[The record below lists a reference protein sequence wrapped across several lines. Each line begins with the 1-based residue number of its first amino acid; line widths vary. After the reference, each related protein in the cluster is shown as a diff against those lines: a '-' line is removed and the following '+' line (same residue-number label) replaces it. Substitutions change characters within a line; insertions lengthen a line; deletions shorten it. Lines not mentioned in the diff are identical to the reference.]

1 MGRSPVRAREAAQI
15 KVGRMKISA
24 FFVTVVPMKRH
35 IISIHDSAEKEALAI
50 LEKRDDFKSLRMKKL
65 LALPDLTKKEHSP
78 VKILFDQILNLPRFK
93 DFDIIDFPRIVTV
106 EQDFDLLN
114 TPKDHPSRRETDTY
128 YVTDEYLLRTQMTAM
143 WSFYLKDPEIL
154 KRLETE
160 GTIQVLAPGIVFR
173 KDEIDRHHFPAFH
186 QIDGLLICKKS
197 VKVITQDDL
206 KEVQAD
212 LAKGIFGPKIEYKF
226 LDDEFPYTVE
236 SLEMDIMF
244 NGKWLEVNGAG
255 LVNPIV
261 LRNFGLDPEIYNG
274 WAFGFG
280 ERLAMI
286 KMGIPDIR
294 ILWSDDPRIT
304 KQFKDIDSV
313 YKEVSKYPPVIR
325 DISFVVN
332 KDVQLNNYYE
342 IARDCAVNLIEE
354 LKLTDTYKD
363 DKKFGTDKVSYTFR
377 ITYRSP
383 ERTLT
388 NEEVNAIHDKISEK
402 TKAELGAAV
411 R

>member
-1 MGRSPVRAREAAQI
+1 MRNHMV
-15 KVGRMKISA
+15 
-24 FFVTVVPMKRH
+24 
-35 IISIHDSAEKEALAI
+35 IHDPKEAELLAE
-50 LEKRDDFKSLRMKKL
+50 LGEKTDFKSLRMKKL
-65 LALPDLTKKEHSP
+65 LALPDLTKKEQSP
-78 VKILFDQILNLPRFK
+78 VKILFDQILGLPRFQ
-93 DFDIIDFPRIVTV
+93 DFDIVDFSKLVTV
-106 EQDFDLLN
+106 EQNFDLLN

-128 YVTDEYLLRTQMTAM
+128 YLTDEYLLRTQMTAF
-143 WSFYLKDPEIL
+143 WSFYLKDPKVL

-160 GTIQVLAPGIVFR
+160 GQIAALASGIVFR

-197 VKVITQDDL
+197 KKIITQADL

-212 LAKGIFGPKIEYKF
+212 LAKSIFGEGIEYKF
-226 LDDEFPYTVE
+226 LDDDFPYTVE

-244 NGKWLEVNGAG
+244 NGQWIEVNGAG

-261 LRNFGLDPEIYNG
+261 LKNFGLDPEIYNG

-294 ILWSDDPRIT
+294 ILWSDDSRIT
-304 KQFKDIDSV
+304 SQFKDINSTF
-313 YKEVSKYPPVIR
+313 KEVSKYPSIIR
-325 DISFVVN
+325 DISFIVD
-332 KDVQLNNYYE
+332 KSTSLNNYFE
-342 IARDCAVNLIEE
+342 IVREYAGNLIEE
-354 LKLTDTYKD
+354 VKLLDTYED
-363 DKKFGTDKVSYTFR
+363 AKKFGEGKKSYTFR
-377 ITYRSP
+377 IVYCSP

-388 NEEVNAIHDKISEK
+388 NQEVNVIQQKIQEK
-402 TKAELGAAV
+402 TETELKAVV